1 MKRIAIILGIVL
13 MLAFVAQCFSGE
25 PSILSGE
32 QIASALIYT
41 VVPGTTC
48 NIRTIKVVT
57 NGAANATAIVYD
69 STTAAGKVID
79 ETTVIGSNYWGGR
92 AWIQGGRIENGIYV
106 VLSGAGAS
114 YFVEYYLGE

>member
-1 MKRIAIILGIVL
+1 MKRLIASAVILFMLLVTIPL
-13 MLAFVAQCFSGE
+13 MAGE

-32 QIASALIYT
+32 QTASGLIYT

-48 NIRTIKVVT
+48 NIRTVKVVT
-57 NGAANATAIVYD
+57 DGTNNGKIIVYD

-79 ETTVIGSNYWGGR
+79 ETTVIGSNHWGGR
-92 AWIQGGRIENGIYV
+92 AWIQGGEIANGIYV
-106 VLSGAGAS
+106 VVSGTGAS